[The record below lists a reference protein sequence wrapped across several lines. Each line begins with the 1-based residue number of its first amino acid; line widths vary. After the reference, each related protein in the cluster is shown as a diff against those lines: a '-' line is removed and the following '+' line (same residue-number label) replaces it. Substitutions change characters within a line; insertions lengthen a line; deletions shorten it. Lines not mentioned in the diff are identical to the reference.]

1 MKSPHL
7 TAGLILGLRPAN
19 ERRLYFVTTSGCKPT
34 IRVSQPRKYSS
45 HNESVLYKCVVFMTK
60 VRHSFAPHSSPSS
73 SHHHCGLVPPYGD
86 MELGQH
92 WLRQWLVA
100 WRHQAITWTN
110 VDWSV
115 RSHGIH
121 LGASSLED
129 LKKTIKETRLKIAVL
144 KWHPG
149 LPGANVLMPIVLL
162 ENSVW
167 WRTQPTYF
175 FFWRTGPGYHGLNI
189 LASTCIGSPY
199 ITHMILTTD
208 FWKFCTLMTCRCKE
222 PGHQQ
227 QFHWPSCPG
236 RYFLASAWDLGTR
249 RVYNQCPFQLV
260 NHYNINQP
268 LACGDRVI
276 SV

>member
-1 MKSPHL
+1 MRGIHDQSQ
-7 TAGLILGLRPAN
+7 A
-19 ERRLYFVTTSGCKPT
+19 FFCTSLFS
-34 IRVSQPRKYSS
+34 IVIASS
-45 HNESVLYKCVVFMTK
+45 LC
-60 VRHSFAPHSSPSS
+60 
-73 SHHHCGLVPPYGD
+73 LVPPYGD

-149 LPGANVLMPIVLL
+149 LPGANELMPIVLL

-175 FFWRTGPGYHGLNI
+175 FSGEPGLDIMDSIFWRVH
-189 LASTCIGSPY
+189 ASVPRI
-199 ITHMILTTD
+199 
-208 FWKFCTLMTCRCKE
+208 
-222 PGHQQ
+222 
-227 QFHWPSCPG
+227 
-236 RYFLASAWDLGTR
+236 
-249 RVYNQCPFQLV
+249 
-260 NHYNINQP
+260 
-268 LACGDRVI
+268 
-276 SV
+276 